1 MAMYDLVQGKLAG
14 EDFSLFNLD
23 DVDAAFDKIT
33 ELKHNQTG
41 KLWAIT
47 IFSTAFRKYER

>member
-1 MAMYDLVQGKLAG
+1 MYDLVQGKLAG